1 MEIPRDHIRLIGSL
15 AKKYRKFARFLDYD
29 DLFQEGCLGYLHAL
43 KKYNPKKGS
52 FNTYAYWWVRQY
64 ITRALK
70 KVDNRLT
77 YSIESAN
84 YGKDEDIQ
92 IIDVYALGNAE
103 NDAMKR
109 LRSWEIQ
116 KAISKLPK
124 KQQHIVYEHYFNDK
138 TMTKIGQEMSVTK
151 QTVSTQHKLAIQN
164 LKKIIGSYEVWEGEI
179 G

>member
-29 DLFQEGCLGYLHAL
+29 DLFEEGCLGYLHAL
-43 KKYNPKKGS
+43 RKHEPKKGS
-52 FNTYAYWWVRQY
+52 FTTYAYWWIRQY

-70 KVDNRLT
+70 KVDNKLI

-151 QTVSTQHKLAIQN
+151 QTISTQHKLAIQK
-164 LKKIIGSYEVWEGEI
+164 LKKIIGSSEVWEGEI